1 MQLHQLEKPPGSTRK
16 PKRKGRGHASTLGKT
31 AGRGQKGQRARGK
44 VAPGFE
50 GGQTPLR
57 RRLPRRGFK
66 NPFKTQYHVVNLG
79 DLARRPAL
87 ADKTTIGPEE
97 LVAARVISATKR
109 RPNAEGEGSVRLP
122 KYPVKVLGQ
131 GELGRAVT
139 IHAHRFSRSALEK
152 IKAAGGE
159 AVVIEG

>member
-1 MQLHQLEKPPGSTRK
+1 MNLHQLEIAPGSRRN

-31 AGRGQKGQRARGK
+31 AGRGQKGQKARGK

-66 NPFKTQYHVVNLG
+66 NPFKARFHLINLR
-79 DLARRPAL
+79 DLDRYPAL
-87 ADKTTIGPEE
+87 AKKTTIGPRDLVEAKVINKTVKLPAEE
-97 LVAARVISATKR
+97 G
-109 RPNAEGEGSVRLP
+109 GEIVRMP
-122 KYPVKVLGQ
+122 RYPVEVLGT
-131 GELGRAVT
+131 GELTRAVT

>member
-1 MQLHQLEKPPGSTRK
+1 MNLHQLENPPGARRK

-31 AGRGQKGQRARGK
+31 AGRGQKGQKARSK
-44 VAPGFE
+44 VSPGFE

-66 NPFKTQYHVVNLG
+66 NPFKARFHIINLREFV
-79 DLARRPAL
+79 RRPLL
-87 ADKTTIGPEE
+87 AEKTTIGIEDLIE
-97 LVAARVISATKR
+97 ANLIDKTVKK
-109 RPNAEGEGSVRLP
+109 PNANGEGFTRQP
-122 KYPVKVLGQ
+122 RYPVKVLGT
-131 GELGRAVT
+131 GDLGRAVT
-139 IHAHRFSRSALEK
+139 IQAHRFSRSAAEK